1 MSLFEDNSYRWR
13 ETYFIL
19 FDRKHRPSASGV
31 RGALSELGSRL
42 EFRGE
47 QADENGPFESLTVL
61 APSDAA
67 GMDLTYISGE
77 EVQEQIAELKKEF
90 RGTKLSEDEQAK
102 LDYLLKCN
110 ARLDVYHFQ
119 HVDDAEDDDGL
130 DPGSLLL
137 VMGKL
142 AKLCHGVSVD
152 PQSGAIL

>member
-1 MSLFEDNSYRWR
+1 MSLFEDNAYHWR

-19 FDRKHRPSASGV
+19 FERKHRPSAAAL

-47 QADENGPFESLTVL
+47 QADPKGPFESLTVL

-90 RGTKLSEDEQAK
+90 RGTKLTENEQAK
-102 LDYLLKCN
+102 FNYLLTCN